1 MLFRSGATS
10 MTGCMSGLNENT
22 NLILCEGI
30 QQLKNEHPPLLKML
44 GDLLSLSLKIEE
56 GEQPEADF
64 TNLRT
69 AVVEFLAELGPH
81 SDREEGVLFE
91 MMAGYIGREMGPIAV
106 MEYEHDQA
114 KRYIGTFLDNT
125 KNGTEGFSKEEMIH
139 NAQLIKNANYTL
151 VSHFAKEESILFPMA
166 ENMLSE
172 DEKREL
178 TARIKLIDRKS
189 TRLNSSHH

>member
-1 MLFRSGATS
+1 

-30 QQLKNEHPPLLKML
+30 QQLKNEHPPLLEML

-64 TNLRT
+64 TKLRT
-69 AVVEFLAELGPH
+69 AVVKFLAELGPH
-81 SDREEGVLFE
+81 SEREEGVLFE
-91 MMAGYIGREMGPIAV
+91 MMAAYIGREMGPIAV

-125 KNGTEGFSKEEMIH
+125 KNGIEGFSKEDMID

-172 DEKREL
+172 EEKREL
-178 TARIKLIDRKS
+178 TARIKLI
-189 TRLNSSHH
+189 